1 MKRIGTCRVVALGA
15 LFALGA
21 ASPAAGQS
29 NVKVVVAEVDDDRI
43 SAEMATGGLVLTLNL
58 AGDGLD
64 DVKSARIRVK
74 EAKDD
79 TGRSLVSSK
88 ASRAEFSDRNTNA
101 GNIQV
106 NLESPPRSAVSV
118 RVSGTADLFIPKRDP
133 NSLVKVPG
141 FLARPGKPVASKGL
155 GAAKVEVTVLSKE
168 RYIEELKKN
177 RLDEKKIAAIRA
189 EAKERGMKPGE
200 VESLIEMAKAF
211 DEIGGSDFPE
221 HGLYLQIPK
230 AGEEKI
236 QDFWLETASGERI
249 ETGSSAGRTAEE
261 MVLKQIDVKKELP
274 KDAVL
279 VVSLFTDKA
288 IVSLPF
294 DIKEVPLP

>member
-1 MKRIGTCRVVALGA
+1 MKRIGTCRVGA
-15 LFALGA
+15 LFALSALGA
-21 ASPAAGQS
+21 TLPAAGQG
-29 NVKVVVAEVDDDRI
+29 NVKVVVAEVADDRI

-79 TGRSLVSSK
+79 TGKSLVNPK
-88 ASRAEFSDRNTNA
+88 ASRAEFSDRNSNA

-106 NLESPPRSAVSV
+106 TLENPPRGAASV
-118 RVSGTADLFIPKRDP
+118 RLSGTADLFIPMRDP

-141 FLARPGKPVASKGL
+141 FLARPGKPVPSKGL
-155 GAAKVEVTVLSKE
+155 GAAKVEVTVLSKDS
-168 RYIEELKKN
+168 YVEELKKD

-189 EAKERGMKPGE
+189 EAKERGMKDGE

-211 DEIGGSDFPE
+211 DEIGASDFPE
-221 HGLYLQIPK
+221 HGLYLRIPK

-249 ETGSSAGRTAEE
+249 ETGGSAGRTAGET
-261 MVLKQIDVKKELP
+261 VLKQIDVKKELP

-288 IVSLPF
+288 IVSVPF